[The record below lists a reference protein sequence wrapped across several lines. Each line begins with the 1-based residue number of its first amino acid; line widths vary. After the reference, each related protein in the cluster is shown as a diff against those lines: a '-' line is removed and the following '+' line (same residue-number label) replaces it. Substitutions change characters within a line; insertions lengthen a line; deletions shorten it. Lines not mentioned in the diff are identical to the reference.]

1 MVNLASRSH
10 RVAATILSGF
20 LAFRIHPACPVV
32 SYGEP
37 TRRAFPAFLAF
48 LAFLAPAAAASD
60 SSDLV
65 ARIQERYDSVRS
77 LRADFL
83 QETSSRATSLGTTA
97 HGTVYYL
104 KPRSMRWDYQQ
115 PQQQFV
121 ISGQEA
127 WLYVPEEKTIYVY
140 QVDKIIR
147 SPVVLNFF
155 SGLSQLGETFQIS
168 QLPDDPGPP
177 KRHRLELLPLD
188 AEMKSQVSKVALWI
202 EPETYRVV
210 RIQTVDPLGN
220 INQII
225 LSNFQVNLPLSA
237 SLFTMQVP
245 KGVKVLR
252 QDASAP

>member
-1 MVNLASRSH
+1 MVDRISQSH
-10 RVAATILSGF
+10 RVIVPVLS
-20 LAFRIHPACPVV
+20 V
-32 SYGEP
+32 
-37 TRRAFPAFLAF
+37 FLAF
-48 LAFLAPAAAASD
+48 LAFLGSRAPVAAAAD

-65 ARIQERYDSVRS
+65 AKIQERYDGVRS

-104 KPRSMRWDYQQ
+104 KPRAMRWDYQQ

-168 QLPDDPGPP
+168 QRPDDPGPP
-177 KRHRLELLPLD
+177 RRHRLELLPLD
-188 AEMKSQVSKVALWI
+188 AEMKSQVSKVAIWI

-220 INQII
+220 TNQII
-225 LSNFQVNLPLSA
+225 LSNFQVNVPLSP

-245 KGVKVLR
+245 KGVKVIR
-252 QDASAP
+252 QDGSAP